1 MLDARFGRLVH
12 IHINVLRLIGYS
24 FGAGDT
30 EIEPDVSKRLKIMR
44 SGHDA
49 LAHATGKDF
58 GYNLQKWRHFLCQHG
73 EKFGY
78 THPYAYEA
86 VDHVVQWAIGDP
98 EFQRLA
104 KLLSDSSAKP

>member
-1 MLDARFGRLVH
+1 MLDARFGRLVYV
-12 IHINVLRLIGYS
+12 HINVLRLIGYS
-24 FGAGDT
+24 LGAGYT

-49 LAHATGKDF
+49 LVQATGKDF
-58 GYNLQKWRHFLCQHG
+58 GYNLQKWRRFLCQHG

-78 THPYAYEA
+78 THPYAYKA
-86 VDHVVQWAIGDP
+86 VDHVVQQAMDDP

-104 KLLSDSSAKP
+104 NLLSDNSAG

>member
-1 MLDARFGRLVH
+1 M
-12 IHINVLRLIGYS
+12 LRLIGYS
-24 FGAGDT
+24 LGAGDT
-30 EIEPDVSKRLKIMR
+30 EIEPDVSKRLKIMG

-49 LAHATGKDF
+49 LVQATGRDF
-58 GYNLQKWRHFLCQHG
+58 GYNLQKWRRFLCRNG

-86 VDHVVQWAIGDP
+86 VDQVVQWAIDDP

-104 KLLSDSSAKP
+104 KLLGDSSARP